1 MRCMR
6 HDVFAVRQVMA
17 ADRCEHCERDVHRVW
32 LVPGDVLN
40 SCRACFVAAT
50 GQQPVHGLGHST
62 PAQEPVR
69 PARRVPALFYLR
81 VDGRRP
87 A

>member
-1 MRCMR
+1 MGPMR
-6 HDVFAVRQVMA
+6 HDVFAVRRVLA

-40 SCRACFVAAT
+40 SCRACFVAVT

-69 PARRVPALFYLR
+69 PVRAALAHFYLR